1 MEQERSSP
9 RVARTTLVRPPS
21 PSSTVRLPGMPNSA
35 LYSRAN
41 GASAAAAAS
50 HRTTEPV
57 RRIAT
62 APRARALLPR
72 LDRAMPV
79 VRVEAAGAI
88 MNARLDRA

>member
-1 MEQERSSP
+1 MEEERDKP
-9 RVARTTLVRPPS
+9 RMARTTLVRPPS

-41 GASAAAAAS
+41 GASAAAVAS

-57 RRIAT
+57 RCLAG

-72 LDRAMPV
+72 VDRAMPV
-79 VRVEAAGAI
+79 VRSEAAGAA